1 MPTAEACTSV
11 FDAAVAAA
19 TRLRLTLTPLLFEVA
34 LAAMVPVLA
43 IVMLS
48 LPLPA
53 SMPVA
58 LDRTKVL
65 VSLCARSIR
74 LSLTLVLLTSD
85 VAFAVKA
92 PLLDI
97 SSLPAPPLMPTARV
111 SSVVVAVTSAPPVSV
126 SDRVLLLDVAEA
138 FTVSAPSLRRMSL
151 PLPPSIPTALTA
163 PASEMSCGLESCDR
177 LLEGDIGALTCAEG
191 AACVADAATVIVPVL
206 TMTSSPLAPTMPF
219 ALTCGLAASED
230 ALTAMEP
237 LLLIW
242 SLPLPPR
249 MPMLA
254 AVGLTGRR
262 SPSSSCLSSEWDGSH
277 CAPVPLAAADC
288 TAIAPRLL
296 TRSLPPPPAMPTA
309 WTVLLS
315 LESSRYAEQAEDFP
329 AGAAG
334 AGLTVSET
342 RPSLTTESFPEPAS
356 TAVANCGAARMMLAP
371 GRMVML
377 SSADID

>member
-1 MPTAEACTSV
+1 MPTAVDCTSV

-19 TRLRLTLTPLLFEVA
+19 TRLKLTLTPLLFEVA

-97 SSLPAPPLMPTARV
+97 ASLPAPPLMPTARV
-111 SSVVVAVTSAPPVSV
+111 SSVVVAVTSSPPASV

-151 PLPPSIPTALTA
+151 PLPPSIPTAFTA

-177 LLEGDIGALTCAEG
+177 LLEGDIGDRKSTRLNSSHANISYAVFCLKKKKDKHQSPG
-191 AACVADAATVIVPVL
+191 ATPPWPSARQAAPLCV
-206 TMTSSPLAPTMPF
+206 
-219 ALTCGLAASED
+219 
-230 ALTAMEP
+230 
-237 LLLIW
+237 
-242 SLPLPPR
+242 
-249 MPMLA
+249 
-254 AVGLTGRR
+254 RR
-262 SPSSSCLSSEWDGSH
+262 SVSWPQRRSKHSRSTCRRPR
-277 CAPVPLAAADC
+277 C
-288 TAIAPRLL
+288 RLL
-296 TRSLPPPPAMPTA
+296 TRARTRSLA
-309 WTVLLS
+309 
-315 LESSRYAEQAEDFP
+315 
-329 AGAAG
+329 
-334 AGLTVSET
+334 
-342 RPSLTTESFPEPAS
+342 
-356 TAVANCGAARMMLAP
+356 
-371 GRMVML
+371 
-377 SSADID
+377 

>member
-85 VAFAVKA
+85 VAFAV
-92 PLLDI
+92 
-97 SSLPAPPLMPTARV
+97 
-111 SSVVVAVTSAPPVSV
+111 
-126 SDRVLLLDVAEA
+126 
-138 FTVSAPSLRRMSL
+138 SAPSLRRMSL

-177 LLEGDIGALTCAEG
+177 LLEGDVGALPCAEG
-191 AACVADAATVIVPVL
+191 AACVADAATVIVPML
-206 TMTSSPLAPTMPF
+206 
-219 ALTCGLAASED
+219 
-230 ALTAMEP
+230 
-237 LLLIW
+237 
-242 SLPLPPR
+242 
-249 MPMLA
+249 PMLV
-254 AVGLTGRR
+254 AVGLTG
-262 SPSSSCLSSEWDGSH
+262 G
-277 CAPVPLAAADC
+277 
-288 TAIAPRLL
+288 
-296 TRSLPPPPAMPTA
+296 
-309 WTVLLS
+309 
-315 LESSRYAEQAEDFP
+315 
-329 AGAAG
+329 
-334 AGLTVSET
+334 
-342 RPSLTTESFPEPAS
+342 
-356 TAVANCGAARMMLAP
+356 
-371 GRMVML
+371 
-377 SSADID
+377 